1 MTKLFTLSGGHLFS
15 IYDGCRA
22 EGIDLVDVRHES
34 AAAFAAEGWAKVTRE
49 PGVCALTAGP
59 GVTNGMSALGS
70 AQQNNSPMLV
80 LGGRAPAMR
89 WGQGSLQ
96 EVDHVPFVRPLV
108 KLAATA
114 SSTAEIPGLIDDAWT
129 QALRPHGGPTFIDFP
144 LDHVFMEA
152 EEPEPAEHVP
162 HPPAVPDGRMLDRAA
177 ALLRDAERPV
187 IMAGTNLYWGHG
199 EAALRELAEALG
211 IPVFLNGLAR
221 GCLPADHPLFF
232 SRARSAGL
240 KGADVALVIGVP
252 MDFRLG
258 FGQSFGEDCE
268 LIVIDVAE
276 PEREHPRPVAAEL
289 YGDLPGTLR
298 ALAAGGGRAAPE
310 WAERL
315 RAVEQEKRAGEAEQ
329 LADER
334 APLHPLRVYAELG
347 AVLDRDA
354 IVICDG
360 GDFASYAGRAIES
373 YEPGCWLDPGPF
385 GCLGCGPGYALAAKL
400 ARPDRQVVLL
410 LGDGAFGFSGMEW
423 DTLARHGV
431 GVVGVVGNNGIWGLE
446 KHPMEFLY
454 GYSVVA
460 DLRPETRYDAVV
472 EALGGDGALVRE
484 PAAAAPGAGARAGG
498 GRAGARERADG
509 PRGRLPEVGEP
520 RLRREAASRNGEAA
534 SSWPRQDGQGYV
546 PWGPLN
552 DPGGG
557 RRRLMRQSPGS
568 MRRGTAAGGTTALTD
583 ASSIAPLSTL
593 DHRTNVQDWRQ
604 AALNE
609 PDPAPLP
616 RGCRGPRPRPRR
628 ARTRPGRGSGR

>member
-1 MTKLFTLSGGHLFS
+1 MTTEPQETTTLHGGRLIARRLKAHGVSKLFTLSGGHLFS
-15 IYDGCRA
+15 IYDGCRE
-22 EGIDLVDVRHES
+22 EGIELVDVRHES

-108 KLAATA
+108 KFAATA
-114 SSTAEIPGLIDDAWT
+114 SATAEIPGLIDDAWM
-129 QALRPHGGPTFIDFP
+129 QALRPHSGPTFVDFP

-152 EEPEPAEHVP
+152 EEAEPVERVP
-162 HPPAVPDGRMLDRAA
+162 HPPATPDARMLDRAI

-187 IMAGTNLYWGHG
+187 IMAGTNLYWGRG
-199 EAALRELAEALG
+199 EGGLRELAEALA

-232 SRARSAGL
+232 SRARATGL
-240 KGADVALVIGVP
+240 KGADVALVVGVP

-268 LIVIDVAE
+268 LIVADVAE

-289 YGDLPGTLR
+289 YGDLAATLHVL
-298 ALAAGGGRAAPE
+298 AAAGGSTPAWTDQLRGVEQEGRAA
-310 WAERL
+310 
-315 RAVEQEKRAGEAEQ
+315 EADL
-329 LADER
+329 LADPR
-334 APLHPLRVYAELG
+334 APLHPLRVYGEL
-347 AVLDRDA
+347 AQVLDRDA

-360 GDFASYAGRAIES
+360 GDFASYAGRAIDS

-431 GVVGVVGNNGIWGLE
+431 AVVGVVGNNGIWGLE
-446 KHPMEFLY
+446 KHPMEFVY

-460 DLRPETRYDAVV
+460 DLRPGTRYDAVV
-472 EALGGDGALVRE
+472 EALGGHGELVRE
-484 PAAAAPGAGARAGG
+484 PAELRPAL
-498 GRAGARERADG
+498 ERA
-509 PRGRLPEVGEP
+509 L
-520 RLRREAASRNGEAA
+520 
-534 SSWPRQDGQGYV
+534 
-546 PWGPLN
+546 
-552 DPGGG
+552 
-557 RRRLMRQSPGS
+557 
-568 MRRGTAAGGTTALTD
+568 AAGGPALVNVLTD
-583 ASSIAPLSTL
+583 PSVAY
-593 DHRTNVQDWRQ
+593 
-604 AALNE
+604 
-609 PDPAPLP
+609 P
-616 RGCRGPRPRPRR
+616 RS
-628 ARTRPGRGSGR
+628 ANLA